1 MSEITTIIVAVLGS
15 GAISAVVNLV
25 CRLIEK
31 SIERKSGAN
40 ESMRLLLK
48 DRLRFLCVHYIQQ
61 GWIYEDELEDL
72 MRMHECYHEKLH
84 GNGYLDTLINKV
96 KGLEIRGIG
105 I

>member
-40 ESMRLLLK
+40 ESMRLLLNVFFSQK
-48 DRLRFLCVHYIQQ
+48 WENLSRKKSSHVDPSA
-61 GWIYEDELEDL
+61 
-72 MRMHECYHEKLH
+72 
-84 GNGYLDTLINKV
+84 
-96 KGLEIRGIG
+96 
-105 I
+105 